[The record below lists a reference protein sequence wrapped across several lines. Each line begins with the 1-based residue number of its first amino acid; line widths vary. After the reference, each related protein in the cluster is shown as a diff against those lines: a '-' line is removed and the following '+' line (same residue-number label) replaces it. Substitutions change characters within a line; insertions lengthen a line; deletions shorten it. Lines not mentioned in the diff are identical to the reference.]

1 MDIPFFKSA
10 VQSKGLGFFLK
21 KEVAVLGIDIGST
34 SIKMIQLGLQAEK
47 AVLETYGELAIGPAT
62 GGKVGQAAHLNDTKA
77 SEIVSDIVRET
88 GATAKEAVVSIPLRN
103 SFITLVEMPRL
114 NDTELEEAMQYE
126 ARRYIP
132 IPMSEVVVDW
142 WRLPDESG
150 QEVSSA
156 VPRHATSAQILLVAV
171 PKEVVEKYKRILTA
185 AGLTPIAFEIETF
198 GAIRSV
204 VSHERFGVLVVDFGA
219 VTTKMTILDRGI
231 IRASHSFEKGFQDMT
246 VALSQS
252 LGVDFERAEAMKRET
267 GLSSK
272 PEQQGI
278 FKVISPL
285 MDYILIEVE
294 RFSANYSRRYN
305 LPISKIYILG
315 GGSVMQGLVD
325 YMSKRFGVEI
335 LVANPFAKVEY
346 PPFFQPVL
354 KEIGPTF
361 AVAVGLALR
370 GLKPE

>member
-88 GATAKEAVVSIPLRN
+88 GATAKEAVLSIPLRN

-114 NDTELEEAMQYE
+114 NDKELEEAMQYE

-150 QEVSSA
+150 EEPPSA
-156 VPRHATSAQILLVAV
+156 VPRHTTSAKILLVAV
-171 PKEVVEKYKRILTA
+171 PKEVVKK
-185 AGLTPIAFEIETF
+185 
-198 GAIRSV
+198 
-204 VSHERFGVLVVDFGA
+204 
-219 VTTKMTILDRGI
+219 
-231 IRASHSFEKGFQDMT
+231 
-246 VALSQS
+246 
-252 LGVDFERAEAMKRET
+252 
-267 GLSSK
+267 
-272 PEQQGI
+272 
-278 FKVISPL
+278 
-285 MDYILIEVE
+285 
-294 RFSANYSRRYN
+294 
-305 LPISKIYILG
+305 
-315 GGSVMQGLVD
+315 
-325 YMSKRFGVEI
+325 
-335 LVANPFAKVEY
+335 
-346 PPFFQPVL
+346 
-354 KEIGPTF
+354 
-361 AVAVGLALR
+361 
-370 GLKPE
+370 